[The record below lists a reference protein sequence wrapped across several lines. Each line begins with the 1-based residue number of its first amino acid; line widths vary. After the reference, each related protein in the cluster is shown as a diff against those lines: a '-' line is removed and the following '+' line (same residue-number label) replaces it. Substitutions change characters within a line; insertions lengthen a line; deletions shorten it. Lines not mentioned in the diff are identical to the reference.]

1 MINTDCIY
9 RINFPITLRKGAQ
22 YGFVVPNSYQKNQ
35 SKNNLMPRDLCHFKE
50 KGNEPFF
57 WTT

>member
-1 MINTDCIY
+1 MMNTDCIY

-50 KGNEPFF
+50 KDNEPFF
-57 WTT
+57 